1 MKMRILSTTN
11 IVLVLLG
18 TVLITMETRCFAL
31 PVPSSSRIRS
41 EPTGEYIRQQPS
53 DKCPRG
59 VCENKG
65 RICEVI
71 CKNNPSE
78 GGKFCK

>member
-1 MKMRILSTTN
+1 MKITN
-11 IVLVLLG
+11 FITV
-18 TVLITMETRCFAL
+18 VLILFGLALFAL
-31 PVPSSSRIRS
+31 ESCLISAFPIASEKIRS
-41 EPTGEYIRQQPS
+41 SQKGEIIRQQPP